1 MPSSPFIS
9 RIMFLFVS
17 YSSLYYEVFDLES
30 KKAINPVNKLI
41 CWYVSLRKGKV
52 KNWLA
57 ILSCILTKWKSDS
70 CYVQANASVLRK
82 MET

>member
-1 MPSSPFIS
+1 
-9 RIMFLFVS
+9 MFLFVS

-52 KNWLA
+52 KLG
-57 ILSCILTKWKSDS
+57 S
-70 CYVQANASVLRK
+70 YFVLHLDK
-82 MET
+82 VEIS

>member
-17 YSSLYYEVFDLES
+17 YSSLHYEVFDLES

-57 ILSCILTKWKSDS
+57 TLSCILTKWKSAS

-82 MET
+82 VET

>member
-17 YSSLYYEVFDLES
+17 YSSLHYEVFDLES

-52 KNWLA
+52 KKLV
-57 ILSCILTKWKSDS
+57 S
-70 CYVQANASVLRK
+70 YFVLHLDK
-82 MET
+82 VEIS